1 MEQWEKVQ
9 KENEAKRKAA
19 AVSNRKRLKAET
31 VQGIDDLLK
40 VIGSIHFDAVEG
52 LQWGG
57 EIRLSINDLSNLKKH
72 GDELAKAFKLEG
84 AEV

>member
-1 MEQWEKVQ
+1 MENYEQIRKQ
-9 KENEAKRKAA
+9 NEAKRKAA
-19 AVSNRKRLKAET
+19 AISNRKRLKAET

-40 VIGSIHFDAVEG
+40 VISSIHFDAVEG

-84 AEV
+84 GEA